1 MLKPQRPWELCY
13 IGVGSNLG
21 NREEYL
27 NQAVEQ
33 CKLIP
38 EIQVLRQSTWI
49 ETLPVGKV
57 DQPIFLNGVVEIKTT
72 LPAVGLLEQLK
83 LIEQKLGRVHREV
96 WGPREIDLDILFYGD
111 QVLCEDRLTIPHP
124 LLHSRLFVL
133 QPMLELAPDFIHP
146 AMEQTIQN
154 LFDKLR

>member
-27 NQAVEQ
+27 NRAVEEL
-33 CKLIP
+33 KLIS

-49 ETLPVGKV
+49 ETMPVGKV
-57 DQPIFLNGVVEIKTT
+57 EQPVFLNGAVEIKTT
-72 LPAVGLLEQLK
+72 LPAVGLLQQLK
-83 LIEQKLGRVHREV
+83 LIEQKLGRIHREV
-96 WGPREIDLDILFYGD
+96 WGPREIDLDILFYGN

-133 QPMLELAPDFIHP
+133 QPMLELAPDLIHP
-146 AMEQTIQN
+146 AMEQTIQT
-154 LFDKLR
+154 LFDKLP